1 VTLGLEDSMSTI
13 RPHYSEARTIL
24 ADVVPL
30 HTPFAIQCEASQ
42 VCNIKCNYCMQS
54 FIVKKQKQ
62 LMGLSTFK
70 TLCLRAKEFDT
81 KFKQFNFAGWG
92 EPLVNRE
99 LPDMISHLRESN
111 VTENIAII
119 TNGLLLAPGLSLRLV
134 DAGTDHV
141 RISLQGMTSEKY
153 WEICAKGIDFTA
165 LVDQIRFLYE
175 HKHECRVSVKIADIA
190 LATGEEELFYETFE
204 SITDGMYVESIRP
217 MFAQN
222 KQDGKI
228 ISKYGEE
235 HSPVIACPQP
245 FFMMSVTAT
254 GDIFPCC
261 SYYDPTKFGNILGTS
276 LRKVWESCQI
286 KKFQIMLLSGNR
298 KEQEYYSVCRDCH
311 MPDAVLT
318 PGDELDAR
326 TEEIRRRLE

>member
-1 VTLGLEDSMSTI
+1 MSTI
-13 RPHYSEARTIL
+13 RPHYSKDRTIL

-30 HTPFAIQCEASQ
+30 PAPFSIQAEASQ
-42 VCNIKCNYCMQS
+42 ICNIKCNYCMQS
-54 FIVKKQKQ
+54 FIVQKHKQQMK
-62 LMGLSTFK
+62 LSTFK

-81 KFKQFNFAGWG
+81 KLKQFNFAGWG
-92 EPLVNRE
+92 EPLINRE
-99 LPDMISHLRESN
+99 LPDMINHLWEGN

-119 TNGLLLAPGLSLRLV
+119 TNGLLLTPGLSLRLV

-153 WEICAKGIDFTA
+153 CEISGKGIDFTA
-165 LVDQIRFLYE
+165 LVDQIRFLYK
-175 HKHECRVSVKIADIA
+175 HKRDCQISVKIADIA
-190 LATGEEELFYETFE
+190 LAAGEEELFYETFE

-217 MFAQN
+217 MFDQN
-222 KQDGKI
+222 KQDGKM
-228 ISKYGEE
+228 ISKYGKE

-254 GDIFPCC
+254 GDILPCC
-261 SYYDPTKFGNILGTS
+261 SYYDPTKFGNIRGTS
-276 LRKVWESCQI
+276 LRKVWESEEMRR
-286 KKFQIMLLSGNR
+286 FQTMLLNGNR
-298 KEQEYYSVCRDCH
+298 KEQKDYPVCRVCH

-326 TEEIRRRLE
+326 AEEIRRRLE